1 MKYYEIIPDGYDKLK
16 GVLYVVEPYTYPV
29 TVDGEEVKAL
39 DTLAFEL
46 RDGEYAHFHM
56 CVGGAN
62 AVSEELKTLFEQYC
76 QDNPYIEFLPV
87 KANSDKYGEKQ
98 YYIMHFKVIC
108 DVIDK
113 EHTAYLKG
121 PTYCSIIRLAVDHE
135 KAKHLHVF
143 NSRPAVRDVIVS
155 EDVYKEMRKR
165 KLDRGIEFYPLI
177 CVK

>member
-1 MKYYEIIPDGYDKLK
+1 MKYYEIIPDGNDKRK
-16 GVLYVVEPYTYPV
+16 GVLYVVGSYNYPI
-29 TVDGEEVKAL
+29 TVDGEDVKGL

-62 AVSEELKTLFEQYC
+62 VVSEELKTLFEQYC
-76 QDNPYIEFLPV
+76 QDNPYIEFLPIKV
-87 KANSDKYGEKQ
+87 DSDKYGEKQ
-98 YYIMHFKVIC
+98 YYIMHFKVIY

-121 PTYCSIIRLAVDHE
+121 PTYCSIVRLAVDHE

-143 NSRPAVRDVIVS
+143 NSRPAVQDVIVS

-165 KLDRGIEFYPLI
+165 ELDRGTEFYPLI